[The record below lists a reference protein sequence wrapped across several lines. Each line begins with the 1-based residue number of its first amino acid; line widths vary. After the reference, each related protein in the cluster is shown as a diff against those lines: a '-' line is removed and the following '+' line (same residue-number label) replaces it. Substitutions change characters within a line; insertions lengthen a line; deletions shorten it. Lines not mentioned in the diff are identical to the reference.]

1 MAEENKP
8 TPVNAPVEN
17 VPLYFPR
24 FTFSK
29 EEFNQL
35 AADLYEEGEP
45 VVPTMASMLAEQMSR
60 DPKMQERGEN
70 YVTYAGLRDGNAPI
84 LTDLGLEGEPLT
96 DEAILELFVRD
107 EQGNPVR
114 SDASFSEGFKRDILP
129 STVSAG
135 AFFKGMQAGN
145 AAVSGI
151 PPVTP
156 VTAGIR
162 LLVPVV
168 AGLGAATFGDWLTRK
183 TQDAIAGEESL
194 LVPGTAAEY
203 EAGKT
208 AAGAAGAFFT
218 PFAIPKTVNLG
229 AKAVISNIEAG
240 KTAPLV
246 TRGVRT
252 IEESLERT
260 GEVFRGGSGRLAQTA
275 AIAGEVGAAG
285 GQTLGT
291 YLVEQFNPGSEN
303 LRLGAE
309 LALGAGVGSV
319 TESLT
324 QRGPQLVKA
333 LGNFVKDQVKRTV
346 DNFKANATGSLTDSQ
361 KQDAA
366 NYLLRQLEANQED
379 PEEII
384 NLLNSDSFS
393 EFLLDPEGNPIKLTP
408 AQLTGSPTLLR
419 LQMERGD
426 AGGAPETGSQSKKAI
441 DALRRGILF
450 MYANGD
456 RQGLSDLADIQT
468 SLWDAELSSRLENAT
483 SRVQESMERVGKD
496 VDSMD
501 SAERLIQ
508 TISEQERA
516 MRAQEK
522 ALWSRVPKNLE
533 ITDFLDES
541 GNPTDTPNLIRAW
554 EDLLPSV
561 PEAKNSITQVPELR
575 FIDTFVNRKKE
586 ELGLTGDGAG
596 ADGAP
601 APRVLPEQKRANDAL
616 NKIQGTEFESPFN
629 SVLSSISDL
638 PVADQVKRLR
648 QEATTARTTTPTARS
663 REYANALDKQ
673 ADLLVA
679 EVQQPAMDGTPAP
692 SGTLTLTEVLSMRN
706 LALTA
711 GRELAAAGKADKA
724 RIAYAFADAALQDLD
739 SFPDGTS
746 SLYDN
751 ARAYSRALN
760 DVFTRAYAAD
770 VLGTKRTGAPSIPVN
785 VLGTRLFKGDA
796 GYLRAQQLDLISQV
810 QFKTAMTTLLES
822 GDRPTGQALL
832 ESATALGVVNPKTDM
847 INRQA
852 FNAWFDKNE
861 AAINS
866 IPGLRENLTNIITAN
881 ADIRGASE
889 ELLRSAR
896 NAALDPQS
904 KNLNVDALRRWR
916 QDPNNARLLEA
927 MPALKA
933 DLEDVQTARQLLT
946 RETEAVSEQA
956 AERKAGLLSLY
967 ELLPDKT
974 LNPATQVSLAVSL
987 TNPKPFTELNSLWD
1001 YIEEVGDGGFTVA
1014 SGPNRGKTYSK
1025 QELTNGFRTALMDS
1039 VFNRAGEQGPV
1050 FNIGTAVEMLFK
1062 PHPNSPNK
1070 LTLAEWM
1077 ISKGIMDEAQVGR
1090 TKQLLTRM
1098 AQIQAFAARSS
1109 PADIEAFEKEI
1120 GPLFMLAARISGAKA
1135 GTALG
1140 GLMGAGPGGLIAPA
1154 AGSKYATTILGKYL
1168 SELPAA
1174 LKMDVINTV
1183 TEDPKLLA
1191 EVLKRGQSEKEKSKL
1206 VQALIQSFVDN
1217 GIMSSVRR
1225 TPPVLQTYISSED
1238 EEDLAPPPAAPE
1250 PQALPTLPPQ
1260 EAPVPTAPPPTQGVG
1275 AAPSPVPLSSAVP
1288 QRPPIQSSG
1297 PVDRAR
1303 FAALFPED
1311 RELLGIGSL
1320 MQG

>member
-1 MAEENKP
+1 MAESKTSP
-8 TPVNAPVEN
+8 GSLP
-17 VPLYFPR
+17 PLNPI
-24 FTFSK
+24 K
-29 EEFNQL
+29 
-35 AADLYEEGEP
+35 P
-45 VVPTMASMLAEQMSR
+45 VVFDKPEYDAYVNELSDAPEGPSAAIAKTLADGLSQSNPGVFSY
-60 DPKMQERGEN
+60 D
-70 YVTYAGLRDGNAPI
+70 TLRDGTALFFDYSEQTRELPASQRA
-84 LTDLGLEGEPLT
+84 LTDNQIITLFARGPEGEKIESGT
-96 DEAILELFVRD
+96 FSGGFIRD
-107 EQGNPVR
+107 L
-114 SDASFSEGFKRDILP
+114 LP
-129 STVSAG
+129 SVVSSG
-135 AFFKGMQAGN
+135 AFLRGAQAGN
-145 AAVSGI
+145 LAVSAI

-156 VTAGIR
+156 ITAGIR
-162 LLVPVV
+162 LLVPVL

-183 TQDAIAGEESL
+183 AQDNLVGEEPL
-194 LVPGTAAEY
+194 LVPGTAAAF

-208 AAGAAGAFFT
+208 AAGAVGALYT
-218 PFAIPKTVNLG
+218 PFLLKNVNLG
-229 AKAVISNIEAG
+229 AKAVVSNIQAG
-240 KTAPLV
+240 AKPTLS
-246 TRGVRT
+246 TRAVAG
-252 IEESLERT
+252 IENSLNRT
-260 GEVFRGGSGRLAQTA
+260 GEVFRGGSGRWAQ
-275 AIAGEVGAAG
+275 GAAVLG
-285 GQTLGT
+285 EAGAGAGQALGT
-291 YLVEQFNPGSEN
+291 YAVEQIAPGSEN

-309 LALGAGVGSV
+309 LAGGVVGGTL
-319 TESLT
+319 TETLT
-324 QRGPQLVKA
+324 QRAPQFI
-333 LGNFVKDQVKRTV
+333 GNVYTGVRDRLRR
-346 DNFKANATGSLTDSQ
+346 FKADN
-361 KQDAA
+361 AA
-366 NYLLRQLEANQED
+366 NASGTLTETQKMEAADYLLRQLEANQED

-384 NLLNSDSFS
+384 KLLNSDSFS
-393 EFLLDPEGNPIKLTP
+393 EFLQDAEGNPIKLTP

-419 LQMERGD
+419 LQMER
-426 AGGAPETGSQSKKAI
+426 ASSGGAPEIASESKKAI
-441 DALRRGILF
+441 DAIRRGILF

-456 RQGLSDLADIQT
+456 RESLGDLAKIQT
-468 SLWDAELSSRLENAT
+468 GLWDVELSNRLENAT
-483 SRVQESMERVGKD
+483 LRVQDSMERVGKD

-501 SAERLIQ
+501 SADRLIKA
-508 TISEQERA
+508 ISEQESA

-533 ITDFLDES
+533 ITEFLDEA

-554 EDLLPSV
+554 EALLPTV
-561 PEAKNSITQVPELR
+561 PEAKDAITEVSELR
-575 FIDTFVNRKKE
+575 NINNFVNRKKE

-638 PVADQVKRLR
+638 PVEDQVKRLR

-679 EVQQPAMDGTPAP
+679 EVQQPVMDGTPAP

-724 RIAYAFADAALQDLD
+724 RIAYTFADAALEDLD

-785 VLGTRLFKGDA
+785 VLATRLFKGDA
-796 GYLRAQQLDLISQV
+796 GYLRAQELDLISQV

-832 ESATALGVVNPKTDM
+832 ESATKRGVVNPRNDM

-852 FNAWFDKNE
+852 FNSWFDQNE
-861 AAINS
+861 DAINS

-896 NAALDPQS
+896 SAALDPRS
-904 KNLNVDALRRWR
+904 KNLNVDALRRWMKE
-916 QDPNNARLLEA
+916 PNNARLLAA
-927 MPALKA
+927 MPALKS
-933 DLEDVQTARQLLT
+933 DLDDVQIARQLLT
-946 RETEAVSEQA
+946 RETDVVSEQA

-974 LNPATQVSLAVSL
+974 LNPATQVSLAISL
-987 TNPKPFTELNSLWD
+987 TNPKPFTELNSLWS
-1001 YIEEVGDGGFTVA
+1001 YIDQIGKDGFTVA

-1025 QELTNGFRTALMDS
+1025 QELVNGFRSALMDS
-1039 VFNRAGEQGPV
+1039 VFNRTGESGPV
-1050 FNIGTAVEMLFK
+1050 FNISTAVETLFK

-1077 ISKGIMDEAQVGR
+1077 TSKGIMDEAQMGR
-1090 TKQLLTRM
+1090 TKDLLTRM
-1098 AQIQAFAARSS
+1098 AQIQIFAAKSK
-1109 PADIEAFEKEI
+1109 PGDIQAFEQEV
-1120 GPLFMLAARISGAKA
+1120 GPLFSLVTRLSGSEA
-1135 GTALG
+1135 GSRMQRMLG
-1140 GLMGAGPGGLIAPA
+1140 GTGNSLIAGS
-1154 AGSKYATTILGKYL
+1154 AGSMLTQKMANTYL
-1168 SELPAA
+1168 AKLPAS
-1174 LKMDVINTV
+1174 LKMDIIQTV
-1183 TEDPKLLA
+1183 SQDPKLLA
-1191 EVLKRGQSEKEKSKL
+1191 DVLRRGQSEEQKIT
-1206 VQALIQSFVDN
+1206 LIQELVKAFVDN
-1217 GIMSSVRR
+1217 GIMSSIRR
-1225 TPPVLQTYISSED
+1225 APPVLQTYISD
-1238 EEDLAPPPAAPE
+1238 EEEADLTAPPPAAPE

>member
-1 MAEENKP
+1 
-8 TPVNAPVEN
+8 
-17 VPLYFPR
+17 
-24 FTFSK
+24 
-29 EEFNQL
+29 
-35 AADLYEEGEP
+35 
-45 VVPTMASMLAEQMSR
+45 
-60 DPKMQERGEN
+60 
-70 YVTYAGLRDGNAPI
+70 
-84 LTDLGLEGEPLT
+84 
-96 DEAILELFVRD
+96 
-107 EQGNPVR
+107 
-114 SDASFSEGFKRDILP
+114 
-129 STVSAG
+129 
-135 AFFKGMQAGN
+135 
-145 AAVSGI
+145 
-151 PPVTP
+151 
-156 VTAGIR
+156 
-162 LLVPVV
+162 
-168 AGLGAATFGDWLTRK
+168 
-183 TQDAIAGEESL
+183 
-194 LVPGTAAEY
+194 
-203 EAGKT
+203 
-208 AAGAAGAFFT
+208 
-218 PFAIPKTVNLG
+218 
-229 AKAVISNIEAG
+229 
-240 KTAPLV
+240 
-246 TRGVRT
+246 
-252 IEESLERT
+252 
-260 GEVFRGGSGRLAQTA
+260 
-275 AIAGEVGAAG
+275 
-285 GQTLGT
+285 
-291 YLVEQFNPGSEN
+291 
-303 LRLGAE
+303 
-309 LALGAGVGSV
+309 
-319 TESLT
+319 
-324 QRGPQLVKA
+324 
-333 LGNFVKDQVKRTV
+333 
-346 DNFKANATGSLTDSQ
+346 
-361 KQDAA
+361 
-366 NYLLRQLEANQED
+366 
-379 PEEII
+379 
-384 NLLNSDSFS
+384 
-393 EFLLDPEGNPIKLTP
+393 
-408 AQLTGSPTLLR
+408 
-419 LQMERGD
+419 
-426 AGGAPETGSQSKKAI
+426 
-441 DALRRGILF
+441 
-450 MYANGD
+450 
-456 RQGLSDLADIQT
+456 
-468 SLWDAELSSRLENAT
+468 
-483 SRVQESMERVGKD
+483 
-496 VDSMD
+496 
-501 SAERLIQ
+501 
-508 TISEQERA
+508 
-516 MRAQEK
+516 
-522 ALWSRVPKNLE
+522 
-533 ITDFLDES
+533 
-541 GNPTDTPNLIRAW
+541 
-554 EDLLPSV
+554 
-561 PEAKNSITQVPELR
+561 
-575 FIDTFVNRKKE
+575 
-586 ELGLTGDGAG
+586 
-596 ADGAP
+596 
-601 APRVLPEQKRANDAL
+601 
-616 NKIQGTEFESPFN
+616 
-629 SVLSSISDL
+629 
-638 PVADQVKRLR
+638 
-648 QEATTARTTTPTARS
+648 
-663 REYANALDKQ
+663 
-673 ADLLVA
+673 
-679 EVQQPAMDGTPAP
+679 
-692 SGTLTLTEVLSMRN
+692 
-706 LALTA
+706 
-711 GRELAAAGKADKA
+711 
-724 RIAYAFADAALQDLD
+724 
-739 SFPDGTS
+739 
-746 SLYDN
+746 
-751 ARAYSRALN
+751 
-760 DVFTRAYAAD
+760 
-770 VLGTKRTGAPSIPVN
+770 
-785 VLGTRLFKGDA
+785 LFKGDA
-796 GYLRAQQLDLISQV
+796 GYLRAQQLDLIAQV

-832 ESATALGVVNPKTDM
+832 ESATALGVVNPRNDM

-852 FNAWFDKNE
+852 FNSWFDQNE

-946 RETEAVSEQA
+946 RETEAVSKQETA
-956 AERKAGLLSLY
+956 RKAGLLSLY

-1039 VFNRAGEQGPV
+1039 VFNRSGENGPV
-1050 FNIGTAVEMLFK
+1050 FNLGTAVEMLFK

-1077 ISKGIMDEAQVGR
+1077 ISKGIMDEAQMGR

-1154 AGSKYATTILGKYL
+1154 AGSKYATTLLSTYL

-1320 MQG
+1320 MPG